1 MIRVDIFTI
10 VENVPGLGAS
20 GYVEH
25 AKDFKSVS
33 EEKAACAYATKDGLF
48 VLENTRLKA
57 TFDADGQLVELID
70 KSSNRF
76 SW

>member
-1 MIRVDIFTI
+1 MNIYWVKLYNEGIHGTMTGVDIFTI

-33 EEKAACAYATKDGLF
+33 EEKAARGMM
-48 VLENTRLKA
+48 RSKA
-57 TFDADGQLVELID
+57 Q
-70 KSSNRF
+70 
-76 SW
+76 